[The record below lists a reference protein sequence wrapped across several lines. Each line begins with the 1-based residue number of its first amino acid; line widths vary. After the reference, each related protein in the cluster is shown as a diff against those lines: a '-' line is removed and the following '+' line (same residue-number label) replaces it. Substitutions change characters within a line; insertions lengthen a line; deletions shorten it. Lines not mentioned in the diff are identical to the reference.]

1 MELETW
7 TTLLVAIA
15 PAFAA
20 ICTIVGGFLGFVHKL
35 KQNNLK
41 QEEKLEQAL
50 SKLNNAYK
58 DIATMKAQLSS
69 INQFLLDKK
78 ERRR

>member
-15 PAFAA
+15 PAIAA
-20 ICTIVGGFLGFVHKL
+20 VCTIIGGFMGFIRKL

-58 DIATMKAQLSS
+58 DIANMKAELAS
-69 INQFLLDKK
+69 INQYLLEKK